1 MDPAQHSTAL
11 DEEKKQITRDLGHA
25 GLKESVKSKSEKGE
39 AQPEEES
46 KLDDREIDEEGVEE
60 SKLARLN
67 AREVF

>member
-1 MDPAQHSTAL
+1 MDGET
-11 DEEKKQITRDLGHA
+11 KQITRDSGHA

-39 AQPEEES
+39 AQLEEES
-46 KLDDREIDEEGVEE
+46 KLDDGENDEEGVEE